1 MNTFDQADIEQ
12 NKTIVLL
19 TAILQI
25 FIGIIFFLPLIC
37 CKDSEYGKFY
47 ANQGL
52 LLLIMSVA
60 TTILGF
66 IPILGWIAAPIVGI
80 AALVFAIMNAVNASK
95 GLRKGIPLIGDKFIL
110 IK

>member
-1 MNTFDQADIEQ
+1 MNTFSQEDINQ
-12 NKTIVLL
+12 NKSIVLL

-25 FIGIIFFLPLIC
+25 FIPILFFLPLVC

-52 LLLIMSVA
+52 LLLIA
-60 TTILGF
+60 TVICGI
-66 IPILGWIAAPIVGI
+66 IPIIGWIAAI
-80 AALVFAIMNAVNASK
+80 AVLVFAIMNAVNASK
-95 GLRKGIPLIGDKFIL
+95 GLKQGIPLIGDKFTL